1 MLQIDVPTLL
11 IDQSKVIANIERMV
25 AKANQNGVQLR
36 PHFKTHQS
44 AEIGGWFRQR
54 GVKTITVSS
63 LKMAQ
68 YFAQNGWDDI
78 TLAFLVNPRQM
89 EAIDQLAAKVN
100 LGLLVDSQSTAVS
113 LAQNLKNHV
122 NVWIKVDA
130 GYGRTGI
137 LWTEQENIYAT
148 AQAIVHAPN
157 LTLKGL
163 LTHAGNSYA
172 TPGVSAIQ
180 AIYDQTVTRLNA
192 VRTFLA
198 ERGTQT
204 DALGTVETAV
214 SIGDTPGCSVVE
226 NFEGVDEIRPGNFVF
241 YDLVQQ
247 QLGAC
252 SFDNIAVGVACP
264 VVAKDAARQRI
275 ILYGGAVHLSKDVM
289 MVDGGMCYGRVAH
302 LNDKGWTN
310 PFTNS
315 MLISLSQEHGIVT
328 AEDELFD
335 AVNVGDL
342 LLVLPVHSC
351 LTVDLYSAYTT
362 FTGKQIPKMRTN

>member
-1 MLQIDVPTLL
+1 MQQMDAPTLL
-11 IDQSKVIANIERMV
+11 IDKNKTIANIERMV
-25 AKANQNGVQLR
+25 AKANENGVQLR

-54 GVKTITVSS
+54 GVKKITVSS

-78 TLAFLVNPRQM
+78 TLAFLVNPRQYA
-89 EAIDQLAAKVN
+89 AIDQLAASIN
-100 LGLLVDSQSTAVS
+100 LGLVVANQLTAVS
-113 LAQNLKNHV
+113 LSQNLKNHV

-148 AQAIVHAPN
+148 AQAISNAAN
-157 LTLKGL
+157 LTWKGL
-163 LTHAGNSYA
+163 LTHAGNTYA
-172 TPGVSAIQ
+172 TPGVPAIQ

-204 DALGTVETAV
+204 DALRTTETAV
-214 SIGDTPGCSVVE
+214 SIGDTPGCSVVD

-252 SFDNIAVGVACP
+252 SFDDIAVGVACP

-289 MVDGGMCYGRVAH
+289 VVDGEMCYGRVAL
-302 LNDKGWTN
+302 LNDKGWSD
-310 PFTNS
+310 PFPNS
-315 MLISLSQEHGIVT
+315 LLTSLSQEHGIIQ
-328 AEDELFD
+328 AENDLFN

-342 LLVLPVHSC
+342 LVVLPVHSC
-351 LTVDLYSAYTT
+351 LTVDLYPAYVTLD
-362 FTGKQIPKMRTN
+362 GRSIKKMRTN